1 MIHPLAG
8 DDLGNGVRKMRMAI
22 KAKGKS
28 GGARIL
34 TLNAKVRL
42 S

>member
-22 KAKGKS
+22 KAKGK
-28 GGARIL
+28 
-34 TLNAKVRL
+34 VEEQEY
-42 S
+42 